1 MVLTKVNKKIG
12 QIQAMNEDII
22 KLVLFFGAFFVISSK
37 ITPMKHVLFLAFSLV
52 ISTLSFAQTQ
62 LTMIIHPEQ
71 VDCQRMMK
79 QKCLQVRI
87 NGAKEWTLFYE
98 RIAGFTFEPGYR
110 YELLVI
116 QTKRPEPLPAD
127 LSEFIY
133 KLEKV
138 ISKKAVVSDNQ
149 PSNWKIL
156 EIAGEA
162 VHQQNLSVQVDPTKN
177 SIAGYGG
184 CNQFFGEATWNNKKS
199 KVSFGDL
206 TRSRMYCENTI
217 KTEDKLIALLSGKSF
232 RVVYKNELII
242 FQQKRKTVL
251 VFQIQ
256 PAEEMNA
263 TDEPTIQ
270 EVDAI
275 KNPSPMTYFNDKEL
289 KLIQLNG
296 KTVATAI
303 NTRIRF
309 NLNTNSFSG
318 NGGCNQLFGDCSFND
333 NIITISSVNATKML
347 CMDEAVT
354 QVEKAF
360 IANLNLQ
367 TLHVDYAEQI
377 LNCYNANGELIM
389 MFAIQK

>member
-1 MVLTKVNKKIG
+1 
-12 QIQAMNEDII
+12 
-22 KLVLFFGAFFVISSK
+22 
-37 ITPMKHVLFLAFSLV
+37 MKHVLVFAFALI
-52 ISTLSFAQTQ
+52 ISTFSFTQTQ
-62 LTMIIHPEQ
+62 LTMIVHPEQ
-71 VDCQRMMK
+71 VDCQRMMP

-110 YELLVI
+110 YELLVT

-138 ISKKAVVSDNQ
+138 ISKRAVVSDNQ
-149 PSNWKIL
+149 PSNWKIM
-156 EIAGEA
+156 EIAGEK
-162 VHQQNLSVQVDPTKN
+162 VHQQNLSIQVDPTN
-177 SIAGYGG
+177 NNITGYGG

-206 TRSRMYCENTI
+206 ASTKMYCENTI
-217 KTEDKLIALLSGKSF
+217 KMEDKLLALLSGKSF
-232 RVVYKNELII
+232 KVVYKNEQIH

-251 VFQIQ
+251 VFQVQ
-256 PAEEMNA
+256 PTEDMSTKE
-263 TDEPTIQ
+263 EPTIE
-270 EVDAI
+270 EVDAN
-275 KNPSPMTYFNDKEL
+275 KNPSPMYYFNDKEL

-303 NTRIRF
+303 NTSIRF

-367 TLHVDYAEQI
+367 TLQVDYAEQV

>member
-1 MVLTKVNKKIG
+1 
-12 QIQAMNEDII
+12 
-22 KLVLFFGAFFVISSK
+22 
-37 ITPMKHVLFLAFSLV
+37 MKHVLVFAFALINSAF
-52 ISTLSFAQTQ
+52 SFAQTQ
-62 LTMIIHPEQ
+62 LTMIVHPEQ
-71 VDCQRMMK
+71 VDCQRMMP

-110 YELLVI
+110 YELLVT

-138 ISKKAVVSDNQ
+138 ISKKVVVNDNQ
-149 PSNWKIL
+149 ASNWKIM
-156 EIAGEA
+156 EITGEA
-162 VHQQNLSVQVDPTKN
+162 VHQLNLSLQIDPTKN

-206 TRSRMYCENTI
+206 ARTRMYCENTI
-217 KTEDKLIALLSGKSF
+217 KKEDKLIALLSGKSF
-232 RVVYKNELII
+232 RVVYKNEQIY

-251 VFQIQ
+251 VFQVQ
-256 PAEEMNA
+256 PTEDMNTKEES
-263 TDEPTIQ
+263 TLE
-270 EVDAI
+270 EVDAN
-275 KNPSPMTYFNDKEL
+275 KKLSPMNYFNDKEL

-296 KTVATAI
+296 KTVATDL
-303 NTRIRF
+303 NTSIRF
-309 NLNTNSFSG
+309 NLNTNSFTG

-333 NIITISSVNATKML
+333 NIITISSVNATKMM
-347 CMDEAVT
+347 CMDET
-354 QVEKAF
+354 ISQIEKAF

-367 TLHVDYAEQI
+367 TLQVDFAEQV
-377 LNCYNANGELIM
+377 LNCYNAKGELIM
-389 MFAIQK
+389 IFAIQ